1 MNTTAIRM
9 RTATLAC
16 LTMLSAGSASATV
29 FTIDWLDMSPTPFG
43 NSIPNNSNYFL
54 PGLGNVNVTY
64 NISANFTHARTTDG
78 SLQNGSIPF
87 GPDTYQWGAHE
98 IYGAV
103 LQTGPDPLVPVPWD
117 ITFTFS
123 GPVPAGA
130 IYVGVAGLGSTTSF
144 GGGSTVA
151 TVNQN
156 GTFIGD
162 EDGGNNW
169 GATQFTGGPG
179 TFSMQNS
186 LSAPGGVDP
195 HWNSA
200 LGVVRID
207 DVVSSITVNFSH
219 IRGDGAG
226 VNIGYIPAPAS
237 SVLIGLGGLAALR
250 RRR

>member
-1 MNTTAIRM
+1 MESTAYRA
-9 RTATLAC
+9 RLAAAAC
-16 LTMLSAGSASATV
+16 VSLLAGTASATV
-29 FTIDWLDMSPTPFG
+29 FTIDWLDMSPTAFG
-43 NSIPNNSNYFL
+43 TSIPNNSNYFL

-64 NISANFTHARTTDG
+64 NISGSFFHARTTEPT
-78 SLQNGSIPF
+78 LQNGSIAF

-98 IYGAV
+98 QYGAV
-103 LQTGPDPLVPVPWD
+103 LQTSSDPLVPVSWD
-117 ITFTFS
+117 ITFSFS
-123 GPVPAGA
+123 GSVPAGS
-130 IYVGVAGLGSTTSF
+130 IFVGVAGLGSTTSF

-151 TVNQN
+151 TVGQN

-186 LSAPGGVDP
+186 LSAPGGQNP

-207 DVVSSITVNFSH
+207 DVVSSITVKFSH
-219 IRGDGAG
+219 ISGDGAG
-226 VNIGYIPAPAS
+226 VNIGYIPAPAT
-237 SVLIGLGGLAALR
+237 SVLVGLGGLAALR